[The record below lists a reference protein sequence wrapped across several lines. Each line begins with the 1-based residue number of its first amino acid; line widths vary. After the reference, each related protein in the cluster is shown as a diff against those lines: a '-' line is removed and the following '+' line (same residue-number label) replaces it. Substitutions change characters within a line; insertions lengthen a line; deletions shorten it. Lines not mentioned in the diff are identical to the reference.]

1 MIHFQFVVV
10 RSFQWTKKQKRGYN
24 METISGLKELL
35 CLVVEVEFRLLYLH
49 VYMQVDLQIQVANSD
64 AILSF

>member
-10 RSFQWTKKQKRGYN
+10 RSFQWAKKQKRGYN
-24 METISGLKELL
+24 MEIISVLKELL
-35 CLVVEVEFRLLYLH
+35 CLVVEVEFRWLYLH
-49 VYMQVDLQIQVANSD
+49 VYMQVDLQIQVANSN